1 MLRRIAVD
9 CVVILKAQPNTD
21 ATKVVKALEAAFEEP
36 NPTVQVTET
45 KPENK
50 LDTRMPQ
57 PSEARAT
64 LKGMKLC
71 GHYAKCAK
79 DSLIAPGCEK
89 GRNCDRL
96 HHEKCLDEPD
106 FRSTWC
112 RCCGANTHT
121 EKECTRPRC
130 RDITATDVTD
140 DALKNEEGEAD
151 DEAISTKRDESDSE
165 ANEEATLTDKDDI
178 DSDPES
184 QIGTQRSD
192 TNEALEPDAAPQ
204 LPTDAVPTYPI
215 DVKQIVERLEKAET
229 GIQNLLE
236 EEQRLKDEAAARLQ
250 AAEEDRMLTE
260 KVYAIMKERK
270 SSKHKR
276 DEKDDQLF

>member
-1 MLRRIAVD
+1 M
-9 CVVILKAQPNTD
+9 
-21 ATKVVKALEAAFEEP
+21 
-36 NPTVQVTET
+36 
-45 KPENK
+45 
-50 LDTRMPQ
+50 
-57 PSEARAT
+57 
-64 LKGMKLC
+64 
-71 GHYAKCAK
+71 
-79 DSLIAPGCEK
+79 
-89 GRNCDRL
+89 
-96 HHEKCLDEPD
+96 
-106 FRSTWC
+106 
-112 RCCGANTHT
+112 
-121 EKECTRPRC
+121 
-130 RDITATDVTD
+130 
-140 DALKNEEGEAD
+140 
-151 DEAISTKRDESDSE
+151 
-165 ANEEATLTDKDDI
+165 TDKDDI

-204 LPTDAVPTYPI
+204 LSTDAVPTYPV